1 MSLKNKEKAQ
11 PRRLSPRKDGRLP
24 LGTRIAR
31 DLKQNYFKYLLIVP
45 VMVWLILFCYKP
57 MYGVLIAFQDY
68 RPRLGFLGSKWIGFE
83 NFRRFFSDPFF
94 GRVLRN
100 TLTISI
106 STIFFSF
113 PVPIILALLLNEVKA
128 TWFKR
133 IAQTVT
139 YLPHFIAL
147 VVVCAMVSQFVQT
160 DGIINDII
168 ELFGG
173 ERRNLLSEQNA
184 FVPIYIVSGLW
195 KEMGWNSIIYLAAL
209 SSIDQEQYEAAKID
223 GAGRLQ
229 QMLHITLP
237 GLLPT
242 ISLLLIMKLGTV
254 MSVGY
259 EKILLLYQPLTYEVA
274 DVISTYSYRK
284 GILGN
289 SFSYGT
295 AIDLFNSV
303 VNIIVLTISNKLSKK
318 FGQSGLF

>member
-11 PRRLSPRKDGRLP
+11 PRRLSPRNKGQLP
-24 LGTRIAR
+24 LGTRIVR
-31 DLKQNYFKYLLIVP
+31 DFKQNYFKYLLIVP

-184 FVPIYIVSGLW
+184 FIPIYIVSGLW

>member
-1 MSLKNKEKAQ
+1 MRSSVNTE
-11 PRRLSPRKDGRLP
+11 PTGRCLVPGTNGRVP
-24 LGTRIAR
+24 LGRRIAR
-31 DLKQNYFKYLLIVP
+31 DFQKNYFKYIIILPVLI
-45 VMVWLILFCYKP
+45 WLITFCYKP
-57 MYGVLIAFQDY
+57 MYGVLIAFKDY
-68 RPRLGFLGSKWIGFE
+68 RPRLGFSGSKWIGFE
-83 NFRRFFSDPFF
+83 NFERFFNDPFF

-106 STIFFSF
+106 STILFSF
-113 PVPIILALLLNEVKA
+113 PVPIMLALLLNEVRV

-133 IAQTVT
+133 LVQTIT

-147 VVVCAMVSQFVQT
+147 VVVCALVSQFVQT

-168 ELFGG
+168 EFFGG
-173 ERRNLLSEQNA
+173 ERTNLLSEQSA
-184 FVPIYIVSGLW
+184 FLPIYIISGIW
-195 KEMGWNSIIYLAAL
+195 KEVGWNSIIYLAAL
-209 SSIDQEQYEAAKID
+209 ASIDQEQYEAARID
-223 GAGRLQ
+223 GAGRWQ

-242 ISLLLIMKLGTV
+242 ISLLLVMKLGTV

-274 DVISTYSYRK
+274 DVISTYSFRK

-318 FGQSGLF
+318 AGQSGLF

>member
-1 MSLKNKEKAQ
+1 MQGTNMKPNE
-11 PRRLSPRKDGRLP
+11 RRLSARVNGRMP

-31 DLKQNYFKYLLIVP
+31 DFRQNYFKYLLILP

-57 MYGVLIAFQDY
+57 MYGVLIAFQDF
-68 RPRLGFLGSKWIGFE
+68 RPRLGFSGSKWIGFD
-83 NFRRFFSDPFF
+83 NFKRFFSDPFF

-113 PVPIILALLLNEVKA
+113 PVPIILALLLNEVRA

-160 DGIINDII
+160 DGVINDII
-168 ELFGG
+168 EFFGG
-173 ERRNLLSEQNA
+173 ERRNLLSEQSA
-184 FVPIYIVSGLW
+184 FVPIYIISGLW
-195 KEMGWNSIIYLAAL
+195 KEVGWNSIIYLAAL
-209 SSIDQEQYEAAKID
+209 SSIDQEQYEAARLD

-229 QMLHITLP
+229 QIWHITLP

-303 VNIIVLTISNKLSKK
+303 VNIIVLTISNMLSKK
-318 FGQSGLF
+318 AGQSGLF